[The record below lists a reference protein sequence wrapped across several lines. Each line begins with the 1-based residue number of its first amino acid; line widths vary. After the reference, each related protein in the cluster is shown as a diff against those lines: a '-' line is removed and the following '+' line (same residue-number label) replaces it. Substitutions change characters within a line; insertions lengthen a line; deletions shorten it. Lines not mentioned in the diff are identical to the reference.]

1 MAGAGGESLIERVV
15 DRLLGRIHPYVLNTF
30 GYAGL
35 VVASVWGLN
44 ILLDEV
50 IKLSERTDPATLS
63 ASSLP
68 ELALA
73 LASVAL
79 IALIFGVALR
89 ITNWGL
95 YRNEIREI
103 KTDIAA
109 IKDRLNVI
117 DPPQKSEAD
126 DG

>member
-1 MAGAGGESLIERVV
+1 M
-15 DRLLGRIHPYVLNTF
+15 LGRIHPYVLNTF
-30 GYAGL
+30 GYAGMF
-35 VVASVWGLN
+35 VTSVWGLN
-44 ILLDEV
+44 ILLDELD
-50 IKLSERTDPATLS
+50 KLGERADNATLS

-89 ITNWGL
+89 ITGWGL
-95 YRNEIREI
+95 YRSEIREI

-109 IKDRLNVI
+109 IKERLDTI
-117 DPPQKSEAD
+117 DPPKEREAE

>member
-1 MAGAGGESLIERVV
+1 M
-15 DRLLGRIHPYVLNTF
+15 LGRIHPYILNTF
-30 GYAGL
+30 GYAGIF
-35 VVASVWGLN
+35 VASVWGLN
-44 ILLDEV
+44 ILLVEID
-50 IKLSERTDPATLS
+50 KLSERADRATF

-89 ITNWGL
+89 ITGWGL
-95 YRNEIREI
+95 YRSEIREI

-109 IKDRLNVI
+109 IKERLNIV
-117 DPPQKSEAD
+117 DQEQESEPD

>member
-1 MAGAGGESLIERVV
+1 MASAGGESLIERVV

-30 GYAGL
+30 GYAGMF
-35 VVASVWGLN
+35 VTSVWGLN
-44 ILLDEV
+44 ILLDELD
-50 IKLSERTDPATLS
+50 KLGERADNATLS

-89 ITNWGL
+89 ITGWGL
-95 YRNEIREI
+95 YRSEIREI

-109 IKDRLNVI
+109 IKERLDTI
-117 DPPQKSEAD
+117 DPPKEREAE

>member
-1 MAGAGGESLIERVV
+1 MASAGGESLIERVV
-15 DRLLGRIHPYVLNTF
+15 DKLLGRIHPYVLNAF
-30 GYAGL
+30 GYAAL
-35 VVASVWGLN
+35 FVASVWGVN
-44 ILLDEV
+44 ILLDELS
-50 IKLSERTDPATLS
+50 KLDTRADSTSLS

-68 ELALA
+68 DLALA

-79 IALIFGVALR
+79 IALLFGVALR

-95 YRNEIREI
+95 YRSEIREI

-109 IKDRLNVI
+109 IKERLNVI
-117 DPPQKSEAD
+117 DPPQESEAE